1 MSMKNRTIVLAAGA
15 VSLAFLGSISNALA
29 VTAGAPPANGT
40 PLRHLVYTFTWGS
53 SNNTEVHTSGMGDG
67 SPGSANGP
75 PTASGSASGISS
87 FNASVDDKG
96 TITVD
101 VLREQPN
108 DHGLVVAVSEQ
119 ANNNRSAVAAT
130 CVVFG
135 NTDVICDPNAKI
147 NYEELTLLRF
157 LGANF
162 VDPNQI
168 DAKQH
173 WKVGETNGPYSVSAD
188 YTIASSSNGQMKINE
203 DRIVSPT
210 KTETSTINSTIGY
223 DFNRQLPV
231 AITEYSLE
239 RRERGEQY
247 VTVKMETVLSLQT
260 DSMAGK
266 T

>member
-1 MSMKNRTIVLAAGA
+1 MLQALVLPI
-15 VSLAFLGSISNALA
+15 LIA
-29 VTAGAPPANGT
+29 VTAGAPPPPGA

-67 SPGSANGP
+67 SPGSSGTSMGA
-75 PTASGSASGISS
+75 PTSSGSASGLSS
-87 FNASVDDKG
+87 FNAAVNDKG

-108 DHGLVVAVSEQ
+108 DHGLVVTVSEQ
-119 ANNNRSAVAAT
+119 AQDNRSAVAAT

-173 WKVGETNGPYSVSAD
+173 WRVGESNGGYSVSAD
-188 YTIASSSNGQMKINE
+188 YTIASNANGIMKISE
-203 DRIVSPT
+203 DRMVSPT
-210 KTETSTINSTIGY
+210 KTESSAVNSTIGY
-223 DFNRQLPV
+223 DFNRQIPT
-231 AITEYSLE
+231 AITEYSIE

-247 VTVKMETVLSLQT
+247 VTVKMETVLDLQT
-260 DSMAGK
+260 DSLAGK
-266 T
+266 I

>member
-1 MSMKNRTIVLAAGA
+1 MLT
-15 VSLAFLGSISNALA
+15 SLALSALVA
-29 VTAGAPPANGT
+29 VTAGTPPAAA
-40 PLRHLVYTFTWGS
+40 PLRHLVYTFTWGT

-75 PTASGSASGISS
+75 PTASGEASGISS
-87 FNASVDDKG
+87 FNASVNDKG

-108 DHGLVVAVSEQ
+108 DHGLVVTVSEQ
-119 ANNNRSAVAAT
+119 AQDNRSAVAAT

-173 WKVGETNGPYSVSAD
+173 WKVGESNGGYSVSAD
-188 YTIASSSNGQMKINE
+188 YTIASNASGIMKINE
-203 DRIVSPT
+203 DRTVNPT
-210 KTETSTINSTIGY
+210 KTETSTINASIGY
-223 DFNRQLPV
+223 DFNRQVPT
-231 AITEYSLE
+231 AITEYAIE

-247 VTVKMETVLSLQT
+247 TTVKTETVLNLQA
-260 DSMAGK
+260 DSMAAK
-266 T
+266 N

>member
-1 MSMKNRTIVLAAGA
+1 MLAA
-15 VSLAFLGSISNALA
+15 LAFSSLVA
-29 VTAGAPPANGT
+29 VTAGAPPPVA
-40 PLRHLVYTFTWGS
+40 PIRHLVYTFTWGT

-67 SPGSANGP
+67 SAGSSGTTMGA
-75 PTASGSASGISS
+75 PTASGSASGMSS
-87 FNASVDDKG
+87 FNASVNDKG

-108 DHGLVVAVSEQ
+108 DHGLVVTVSEQ
-119 ANNNRSAVAAT
+119 AQDNRSAVAAT

-157 LGANF
+157 LGSNF

-173 WKVGETNGPYSVSAD
+173 WKVGESNGTYSVSAD
-188 YTIASSSNGQMKINE
+188 YTIAANANGVMKIDE

-210 KTETSTINSTIGY
+210 KTETSTSNATIGY
-223 DFNRQLPV
+223 DFNRQLPT
-231 AITEYSLE
+231 AITEYSIE

-247 VTVKMETVLSLQT
+247 STVKTETVLNLQV
-260 DSMAGK
+260 DSMATK
-266 T
+266 S